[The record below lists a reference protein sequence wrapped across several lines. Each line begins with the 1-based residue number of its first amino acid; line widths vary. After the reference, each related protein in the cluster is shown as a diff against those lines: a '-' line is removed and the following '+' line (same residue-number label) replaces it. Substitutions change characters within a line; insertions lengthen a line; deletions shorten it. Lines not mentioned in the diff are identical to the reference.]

1 MIEDKIMSKKKFSD
15 LVEKKVSRMSHLSYI
30 DACVDVCEQEG
41 FPPED
46 VGKLI
51 SPSLYAKIEAE
62 ASRNN
67 LVKTPMH
74 NTTMLP
80 I

>member
-1 MIEDKIMSKKKFSD
+1 MIEDKILTRKRFSE
-15 LVEKKVSRMSHLSYI
+15 LVEKRVASGRETSYI
-30 DACVDVCEQEG
+30 DACITICEEHE

-51 SPSLYAKIEAE
+51 SVSLHAKIEAE

-67 LVKTPMH
+67 LVKYTH
-74 NTTMLP
+74 NTAALP

>member
-1 MIEDKIMSKKKFSD
+1 MIEDKILTKKRFSE
-15 LVEKKVSRMSHLSYI
+15 LVEKKVASGRENSYI
-30 DACVDVCEQEG
+30 DACLAVCEENE

-46 VGKLI
+46 VGRLI
-51 SPSLYAKIEAE
+51 SPSLHAKIEAE

-67 LVKTPMH
+67 LVKYTH
-74 NTTMLP
+74 NTAALP